1 MNVKS
6 YIKAQLA
13 LNQMTMSRLANELT
27 AITGKKYTRDSLNG
41 KFYRETLTVKEMGYI
56 SKILNFS
63 IEYKN
68 I

>member
-13 LNQMTMSRLANELT
+13 LNQMTMSELAKKLT
-27 AITGKKYTRDSLNG
+27 EITGKKYTRDSLNG
-41 KFYRETLTVKEMGYI
+41 KFYRETITVKEMGYI

-63 IEYKN
+63 IEYKS

>member
-13 LNQMTMSRLANELT
+13 MNQMTMAQLADRLS

-41 KFYRETLTVKEMGYI
+41 KFYRETLTVKEMGLI
-56 SKILNFS
+56 AGILNFS
-63 IEYKN
+63 VEYKS